1 MTKVVRSH
9 GIRWDIVVGLITIVT
24 IVCFGI
30 IIVADINSTGKKS
43 NDGGETMSMEKHTG
57 DAGETYGDTE
67 GTKAEYE
74 SVAGSTVA
82 LVNTPVLT
90 VKNSPVVC
98 IDAAH
103 GGTDKGTEVGGVSEK
118 DQNLKIA
125 LSVKKYLEQSK
136 VKVVM
141 TRTSDETVDDKKRT
155 DMSNSSNA
163 VVTVSIN
170 RNSAAEGSQAS
181 GIEAW
186 IHHNK
191 PAGSSELSDMIL
203 KEVNSVTGMTNRG
216 VKAGTGASDKQD
228 YYVNTHCSSSSC
240 VLQVGFMTNVN
251 DNKYV
256 TTELENTAKAIS
268 DGIVKY
274 LKTKGY

>member
-1 MTKVVRSH
+1 MTKVVRSQ

-30 IIVADINSTGKKS
+30 IIAADINSTGKKS
-43 NDGGETMSMEKHTG
+43 NGSGETMSMEKHTG
-57 DAGETYGDTE
+57 DAGEIYGDTE

-74 SVAGSTVA
+74 SVAGSTAASVY
-82 LVNTPVLT
+82 TPVHT

-103 GGTDKGTEVGGVSEK
+103 GGTDKGSEVGGVCEK

-141 TRTSDETVDDKKRT
+141 TRTSDETVEDKKRT

-163 VVTVSIN
+163 IVTVSIN

-191 PAGSSELSDMIL
+191 PAGSSKLSDMIL

-228 YYVNTHCSSSSC
+228 YYVNAHCSGSSC

-256 TTELENTAKAIS
+256 TTELETTAKAIS